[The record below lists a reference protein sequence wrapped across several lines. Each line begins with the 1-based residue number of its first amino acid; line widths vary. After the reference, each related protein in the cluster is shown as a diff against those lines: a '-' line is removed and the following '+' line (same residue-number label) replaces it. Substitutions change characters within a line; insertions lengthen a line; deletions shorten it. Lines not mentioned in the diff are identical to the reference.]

1 MPKGVLLKKSF
12 EIKTASNGS
21 QYGDIV
27 FMKKDKEYSTKLWS
41 INEEQKELLSK
52 NRFFYVEGTLETY
65 QGKEQLKLQNIESV
79 NDEDYNPNDFI
90 NGVDGDMFLQQIYT
104 CIEGFENMELKSVV
118 KTCLERYEDKFKYN
132 VAAEKFHH
140 DLRGGLAYHTATIL
154 KSAEALSNVYT
165 YLNKDLLYS
174 GVILHDLLKCDE
186 IESDDLGLD
195 INYSTKGRLLGH
207 ISMGVV
213 LIENVCNEL
222 EVKEEIKTI
231 LQHLVLC
238 HHGQGEWGSPVKP
251 MIPEGQVLHVL
262 DKLDADLFNFERK
275 LKEVNEGEFTERVFQ
290 LENRNLYKT
299 KL

>member
-12 EIKTASNGS
+12 ELKTANNGK

-27 FMKKDKEYSTKLWS
+27 FMKKDKEYSAKLWS
-41 INEEQKELLSK
+41 INEAQKEMLERD
-52 NRFFYVEGTLETY
+52 RFIYVEGTLEDY
-65 QGKEQLKLQNIESV
+65 QGKEQLRLQAIDSV
-79 NDEDYNPNDFI
+79 NQDEYDPNDFI
-90 NGVDGDMFLQQIYT
+90 NGVDGEKFLQEIYT
-104 CIEGFENMELKSVV
+104 CLDGFKNTELRDVV
-118 KTCLERYEDKFKYN
+118 KACLAKYEEKFKYN

-154 KSAEALSNVYT
+154 KSAEALSNIYT

-186 IESDDLGLD
+186 IESNDLGLD
-195 INYSTKGRLLGH
+195 ITYSTKGKLLGH
-207 ISMGVV
+207 ISMGVI

-222 EVKEEIKTI
+222 GVKDELKTI

-251 MIPEGQVLHVL
+251 LIPEGQVLHVL

-275 LKEVNEGEFTERVFQ
+275 LKDVNEGEFTERVFQ
-290 LENRNLYKT
+290 LENRSIFKP